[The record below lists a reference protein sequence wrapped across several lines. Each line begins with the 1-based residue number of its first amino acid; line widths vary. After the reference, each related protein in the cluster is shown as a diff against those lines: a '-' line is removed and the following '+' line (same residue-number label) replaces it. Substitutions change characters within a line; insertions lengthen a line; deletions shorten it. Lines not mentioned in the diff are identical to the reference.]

1 VPDRDTHRHSL
12 GGESLDDT
20 PTEEAG
26 AAKHADR
33 GHGIPFGMLDKID
46 PSTAF
51 HGCSAFVVEMSDL
64 DRLRP
69 VGKLPILNSR
79 KRPQSKPSSFVEII
93 GSLSG
98 RNSS

>member
-1 VPDRDTHRHSL
+1 MPDSNAHRHSL

-20 PTEEAG
+20 PTEETG

-33 GHGIPFGMLDKID
+33 GHGIPFGMLDKVD
-46 PSTAF
+46 PAPHSTLL
-51 HGCSAFVVEMSDL
+51 GVVSW
-64 DRLRP
+64 P
-69 VGKLPILNSR
+69 K
-79 KRPQSKPSSFVEII
+79 SKPSSFVEII